1 MGVVATVGFSSFPRQ
16 GSWLG
21 KRTEVCF
28 RYDTA
33 NTIMGTIVRD
43 DEEEPWRTI
52 IKLDDGRYIEA
63 SECQHSPKR

>member
-1 MGVVATVGFSSFPRQ
+1 MGVVENVGFHDWPKQ

-21 KRTEVCF
+21 KRTRVCF

-43 DEEEPWRTI
+43 DDEAPGLCI
-52 IKLDDGRYIEA
+52 IRLDDGRYVM
-63 SECQHSPKR
+63 STECMHSPAD